1 MSRALSLVVLVLAG
15 SVAATAQQAPAPL
28 QSGDSVYR
36 VGPADELRVT
46 VFDEP
51 DLTGT
56 FRVDVDGSIA
66 YPLIGRVEVA
76 GKTVRE
82 IEETITKRLLDGY
95 VRSPRVSVEISQ
107 YRSRSVFIMGE
118 VRTPGKYALEGN
130 VTLLEVLALA
140 GALTDTAGDVISI
153 RRPIVPGPNAGPSL
167 PQDSQSAEVLRV
179 SVADLQAGR
188 AAANI
193 VLQDGDTIFVPPAP
207 RIFVT
212 GHVRNP
218 GPYVLRGRLTVQQA
232 IALAGG
238 LTERGSDR
246 GIKIRREVAPGK
258 FVEIEAKLTD
268 FVEPG
273 DTIMVRQRYI

>member
-1 MSRALSLVVLVLAG
+1 MRRVLSLTALVLLLPLT
-15 SVAATAQQAPAPL
+15 AAAQEAPASSQP
-28 QSGDSVYR
+28 SDAVYR
-36 VGPADELRVT
+36 VGPADELRIT

-51 DLTGT
+51 ALTGT

-95 VRSPRVSVEISQ
+95 VRAPRVSVEISQ

-130 VTLLEVLALA
+130 VTLLEALALA
-140 GALTDTAGDVISI
+140 GALTDAAGDVISI
-153 RRPIVPGPNAGPSL
+153 RRPIAPAQTAGPSL

-179 SVADLQAGR
+179 SIADLQAGR

-212 GHVRNP
+212 GHVKNP

-232 IALAGG
+232 IAMAGG
-238 LTERGSDR
+238 FTERGSDR
-246 GIKIRREVAPGK
+246 GIKIRREVAPGQ
-258 FVEIEAKLTD
+258 FVEIEVKLTD

-273 DTIMVRQRYI
+273 DTIIVRQRYI